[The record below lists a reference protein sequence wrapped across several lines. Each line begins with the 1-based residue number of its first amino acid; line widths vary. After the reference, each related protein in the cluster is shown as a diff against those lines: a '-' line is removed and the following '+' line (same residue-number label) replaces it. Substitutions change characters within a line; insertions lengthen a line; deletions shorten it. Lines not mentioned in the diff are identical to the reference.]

1 MTYSSVKMRRDKNR
15 IDHYSGTVEVNMQS
29 KANLQSDTEL
39 NIVETIVR
47 DSLCSFSLQN
57 IA

>member
-1 MTYSSVKMRRDKNR
+1 MRRDKNK

-39 NIVETIVR
+39 NIAETIVR